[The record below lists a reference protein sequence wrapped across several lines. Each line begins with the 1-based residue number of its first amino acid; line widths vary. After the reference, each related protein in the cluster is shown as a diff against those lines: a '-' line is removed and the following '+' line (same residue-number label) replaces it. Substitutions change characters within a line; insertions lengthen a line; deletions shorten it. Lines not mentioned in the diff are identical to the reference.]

1 MPNINITKTISILDS
16 NVNVTSITANAVQG
30 ANTYPLNATYTHP
43 NLTLTSSGSIGDT
56 GNFTFNVIINFNYF
70 DISCSKSVSFVEY
83 ITNLV
88 DLNTLYWAPTA
99 NPLSGEPFIDNNT
112 AAAYWGTGTVS
123 YNPSIHSLADSIVGG
138 WASFNGIYGF
148 HIRKKST
155 AELFLKLPGDGVIE
169 FESSCP
175 VGADTLLSGH
185 MFYMIEH
192 RGTLADNYGKKGL
205 IVGVGVHGNSGGPG
219 CYTAGIYLVRQIR
232 IGYGEFVGSLFN
244 GYPRTW
250 VPRFYNDYN
259 CDNFIYK
266 VSQYDV
272 PAMYPDYW
280 SFCSIKKRIYR
291 FEFIGN
297 KIKAYMDNVYLGE
310 MTYIN
315 TSSYEFGFI
324 LEGSTYYGNRPTYQ
338 YRFIRIEGSFNA

>member
-83 ITNLV
+83 INNLV
-88 DLNTLYWAPTA
+88 DLNTLYWARSA

-138 WASFNGIYGF
+138 WASFNGSYGF

-175 VGADTLLSGH
+175 VGVDTLLSGH
-185 MFYMIEH
+185 MFYMLEH
-192 RGTLADNYGKKGL
+192 RGTTFDNNGKKGL
-205 IVGVGVHGNSGGPG
+205 IVCVGVHSNGGYSGCLLG
-219 CYTAGIYLVRQIR
+219 ARQIR
-232 IGYGEFVGSLFN
+232 IGYGEFVGYLFN
-244 GYPRTW
+244 HQPRTY
-250 VPRFYNDYN
+250 VPVFYNDLN

-266 VSQYDV
+266 VSQCDT
-272 PAMYPDYW
+272 PMYPG
-280 SFCSIKKRIYR
+280 FGLPCSIKKRIYR